1 MIPRALSPAFL
12 KDQRQMSP
20 PSSAPKPGSASF
32 RTYLE
37 EVVRPLLKAHVSRAQ
52 ISVMIDL
59 LGFLEQ
65 QRYDF
70 SGGRAFQTRPLSNA
84 ALAERFSVTVRSIRR
99 WLADLEALGLI
110 AREYR
115 KNPHHRYKN
124 LLNRVRLKGFCDWF
138 KRKLQ
143 ATPDSLSPPKKK
155 DFQDKSITPE
165 KYQDR
170 KSAPPF
176 PASGAIR
183 YDAYW
188 ASLAL
193 RHLPGGRSRPCMNRI
208 AEKFRGNLK
217 RHSIGFDHPSVEK
230 RWINFCA
237 AARPVT

>member
-1 MIPRALSPAFL
+1 MTNT
-12 KDQRQMSP
+12 
-20 PSSAPKPGSASF
+20 PKPLKPSSASF

-37 EVVRPLLKAHVSRAQ
+37 EIVRPLLAAHVSRAQ
-52 ISVMIDL
+52 VSVLIDL

-70 SGGRAFQTRPLSNA
+70 SAGRAFQTRPLANA

-99 WLADLEALGLI
+99 WLADLESLGLI

-124 LLNRVRLKGFCDWF
+124 LLNRVRFSGFCDWF

-143 ATPDSLSPPKKK
+143 ATPGSPCPPMKK

-165 KYQDR
+165 NHEDQ

-176 PASGAIR
+176 PTSGVIT
-183 YDAYW
+183 YDTFW
-188 ASLAL
+188 ADLA
-193 RHLPGGRSRPCMNRI
+193 RNHLPSGRSRPCMNRI

-217 RHSIGFDHPSVEK
+217 RYDVRFDHPSVK
-230 RWINFCA
+230 SRWVNFCK
-237 AARPVT
+237 AARPVR